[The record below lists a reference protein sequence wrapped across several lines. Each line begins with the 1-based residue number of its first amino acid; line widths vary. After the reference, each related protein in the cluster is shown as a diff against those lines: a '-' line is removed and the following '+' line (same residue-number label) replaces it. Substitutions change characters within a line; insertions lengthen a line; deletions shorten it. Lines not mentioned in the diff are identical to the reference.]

1 MSARIHIVAAVLFL
15 GCGMIPG
22 SLFLRPSHAAEHFYH
37 NAVIGPGDN
46 YDYLYVHDSPPG
58 HTHVRMIGGYVYDL
72 FALDASRITI
82 TGGRIADLYA
92 RNGSTIDIAGG
103 EIVDVMAYDTSTV
116 NITAGRIIHGLQ
128 SEHGSTVNITDGLIG
143 DCVYATDSSVMNIH
157 GGRITDY
164 IVANESATVNIFGRN
179 LQFDPD
185 ATVPSPWGPGTWPGG
200 RITGQYADGSPLAI
214 CLVDNLGGTGS
225 NSTFAH
231 VVLHE
236 LRTIYVDDD
245 APVPGDGTTWRTA
258 YTYLQDALMMAGP
271 GAEIRV
277 ARGIQKP
284 DLFALSDRPVRGR
297 YETFQLAGGV
307 AIRGGYAGI
316 GTADPNARRIHA
328 YETILTGDLLL
339 NDPPYPAGESGR
351 IRAWLEHPDRDDNCY
366 SVVTAGG
373 VDATAVLDGCT
384 ITGGHANIY
393 GVYGPW
399 EPGATRPNPYAPENT
414 GGGLYNS
421 GGSPTITRCTFGH
434 NSTISYQADTG
445 GGAIF
450 NLDGAPAIIDCDFIE
465 NHTFSGD
472 ASCAGGAIRNI
483 NSDTTLAGCA
493 FTANTAQGFDSEY
506 YGGAIL
512 NAGGSLTA
520 TDCTFTANKADWGGA
535 IDNAGDLTLTACT
548 FTANTVNDNGGAIIN
563 SGPMTV
569 TACALAGNDAY
580 SAGGAICGGSPLHV
594 QINDCTF
601 TGNSAREGGAV
612 WSDFR
617 EPLTI
622 KHCIFAGNSAESGA
636 AIESSGAWYQDENGH
651 TTVTDSTFAGNRALV
666 GGAVQ
671 TGWHKVVRLSNCLF
685 TGNLAALW
693 GGVVFASGSDL
704 SLANC
709 TLADNRAPEGE
720 SLAARWEPSTVEF
733 HDCILYNGGNEI
745 SDTASSTIAISYS
758 NVRDG
763 WPGTGNIDA
772 DPLFADGGYWDP
784 NGTPDDPNDDFWV
797 AGDYHLKSQAGRWLR
812 DDPEA
817 SSGRWT
823 IDDVTSPCIDAG
835 DPMSPIGLEPFPNGG
850 RVNMGAY
857 GGTIQASK
865 SYFGGPPC
873 ETIVAGDIN
882 GDCKVDFL
890 DFHFITLNWLRDEN
904 P

>member
-1 MSARIHIVAAVLFL
+1 MFAKTRVAAVVWLFV
-15 GCGMIPG
+15 CGVIPG
-22 SLFLRPSHAAEHFYH
+22 SLFPRPVRAADHFYH
-37 NAVIGPGDN
+37 DAVIGPGDN
-46 YDYLYVHDSPPG
+46 YDYLYVHDSPGG

-82 TGGRIADLYA
+82 TGGQIADLYA
-92 RNGSTIDIAGG
+92 RNGSAIDIAGG

-116 NITAGRIIHGLQ
+116 NITGGRIIHGLQ

-185 ATVPSPWGPGTWPGG
+185 AAIPSPWGPGTWAGG
-200 RITGQYADGSPLAI
+200 RITGQYADGSPMAI

-297 YETFQLAGGV
+297 YETFQLASGV

-316 GTADPNARRIHA
+316 GAADPNARRIHA

-339 NDPPYPAGESGR
+339 NDPPCPPAGWED

-366 SVVTAGG
+366 SVVTARG

-399 EPGATRPNPYAPENT
+399 ESGPTRPDPYAPENT
-414 GGGLYNS
+414 GGGLYNNA
-421 GGSPTITRCTFGH
+421 GSPTIARCTFGH

-450 NLDGAPAIIDCDFIE
+450 SLDGAPAVIDCHFIE

-472 ASCAGGAIRNI
+472 ASCAGGAIRSI
-483 NSDTTLAGCA
+483 HSDTTLAGCS
-493 FTANTAQGFDSEY
+493 FTGNTAQGFDSEY

-535 IDNAGDLTLTACT
+535 IDNAGNGTLALTDCT
-548 FTANTVNDNGGAIIN
+548 FTANAVNDNGGAVIN
-563 SGPMTV
+563 NGPLSITDC
-569 TACALAGNDAY
+569 TFAGNRAY
-580 SAGGAICGGSPLHV
+580 MAGGAVCGGPPLQT
-594 QINDCTF
+594 QITGCTF
-601 TGNSAREGGAV
+601 TGNHASQGGAI
-612 WSDFR
+612 WTSFR

-622 KHCIFAGNSAESGA
+622 RDCVFTANFAESGA

-651 TTVTDSTFAGNRALV
+651 TTVANSTFTGNRALV

-693 GGVVFASGSDL
+693 GGGVFASGSDL
-704 SLANC
+704 SLADC

-720 SLAARWEPSTVEF
+720 TLAARWDPSTVEF
-733 HDCILYNGGNEI
+733 HNCILYNGGNEI
-745 SDTASSTIAISYS
+745 SDTGASTIAVNYS
-758 NVRDG
+758 NIRNG
-763 WPGTGNIDA
+763 WLGTGNIDT
-772 DPLFADGGYWDP
+772 DPLFADPGHWDP
-784 NGTPDDPNDDFWV
+784 NGTPDDPNDDLWLD
-797 AGDYHLKSQAGRWLR
+797 GDYHLKSQAGRWE
-812 DDPEA
+812 PA
-817 SSGRWT
+817 SASWV
-823 IDDVTSPCIDAG
+823 IDDATSPCIDVG

-850 RVNMGAY
+850 RINMGAY
-857 GGTIQASK
+857 GGTAQASK

-873 ETIVAGDIN
+873 ETIVAADLN
-882 GDCKVDFL
+882 GDCRVNFADFAIML
-890 DFHFITLNWLRDEN
+890 AHWLEDNN